1 MARFFRSK
9 ELKRNRLPPSSMK
22 TVLSKMVK
30 LAMVGQDTTQ
40 ARNMINFAV
49 NYINN
54 PKSFNVKTFDKF
66 RENLQIPK
74 EMNRY
79 GKFTY
84 RISGGILNKFTLSNA
99 GTALRKASL
108 EKAVVNGLITY
119 QQANKYWEL
128 TEKNRKQEDEKP
140 DDIGEWNERIGEII
154 EIIRGMGGPER
165 AIQLYPMRVQ
175 VLLDYAGCNFKT
187 LKYYYYNN
195 GK

>member
-1 MARFFRSK
+1 MSRFFRTK
-9 ELKRNRLPPSSMK
+9 ELKRNRLPPHQMK

-30 LAMVGQDTTQ
+30 IAMVGQSTET

-49 NYINN
+49 GYINN
-54 PKSFNVKTFDKF
+54 PSSFNVKTFDKF
-66 RENLQIPK
+66 RETLQIPK

-84 RISGGILNKFTLSNA
+84 RVSGGNFNKLTLSNA

-108 EKAVVNGLITY
+108 EKAVINGLITY

-128 TEKNRKQEDEKP
+128 TEKNRKKNDEPEDIEP
-140 DDIGEWNERIGEII
+140 WNERIGEII
-154 EIIRGMGGPER
+154 DIIKGMGGPER

-175 VLLDYAGCNFKT
+175 ALLDYAGCSFKT
-187 LKYYYYNN
+187 LKYYYYN